1 MLEIY
6 TALLDKTPRMTAL
19 CFIVPS
25 KGRLHHLRQSLPALA
40 AELAQHPDVR
50 AVVVD
55 ANCPEGS
62 AAWVQAHL
70 APRQPQ
76 QWQVA
81 SDATAG
87 HFNLSRARNAG
98 ARAAA
103 AMGARALCFLDAD
116 VLLRPGAVA
125 LIRAALASHRVA
137 LSASMDNELAGFLG
151 CAQEAFQA
159 VGGYDEAIE
168 GWGGED
174 ADLRWR
180 LARTAGEAGLVE
192 AAALHPMVHPHA
204 DRTLHHALAD
214 PMLSLRIN
222 SLYLQVKRDLITLLN
237 LPELPIEHRLG
248 IHAQVRQTVLA
259 AASGPQGAAHLDLQ
273 LPPRADVKP
282 PPGWQLGRRWI
293 YSIGP
298 DAPPP

>member
-1 MLEIY
+1 
-6 TALLDKTPRMTAL
+6 MTAL
-19 CFIVPS
+19 CFIVPC
-25 KGRLHHLRQSLPALA
+25 KGRLHHLRQSLPALV
-40 AELAQHPDVR
+40 AELATHPDVT

-55 ANCPEGS
+55 ANCPDGS
-62 AAWVQAHL
+62 AAWVQAQV
-70 APRQPQ
+70 ANQQPQ

-81 SDATAG
+81 LDATPG

-98 ARAAA
+98 AKAAA
-103 AMGARALCFLDAD
+103 ALGAKALCFLDAD
-116 VLLRPGAVA
+116 VLVRRGAVA
-125 LIRAALASHRVA
+125 LIRASLAGHRVV
-137 LSASMDNELAGFLG
+137 LSAAVDNELAGFLG
-151 CAQEAFQA
+151 CDLAAFQA

-180 LARTAGEAGLVE
+180 LARTAGEAGTVS
-192 AAALHPMVHPHA
+192 ADALHPMVHPHA
-204 DRTLHHALAD
+204 DRSAHHALAD
-214 PMLSLRIN
+214 PMLALRIN
-222 SLYLQVKRDLITLLN
+222 SLYLQVKRDLITLMN

-273 LPPRADVKP
+273 LPPRGDVTP

-298 DAPPP
+298 ETPAP